1 MAIIIIYWV
10 LWVLA
15 FLFLLAEKIKNQM
28 IILINLLMVRLL
40 LPFLDIENRKSSA
53 NRLVTSQ
60 FVINQ
65 IQGIIIIQIFNNQLI
80 DRKFTIPI
88 HLAIN
93 TICVY
98 GSVYLTSGNLPFIS
112 VIKENHY
119 RLIL

>member
-1 MAIIIIYWV
+1 MG
-10 LWVLA
+10 
-15 FLFLLAEKIKNQM
+15 
-28 IILINLLMVRLL
+28 RLL
-40 LPFLDIENRKSSA
+40 LPFLDFENRKNSS
-53 NRLVTSQ
+53 NQIVISQ

-80 DRKFTIPI
+80 DRKFTVPI

-98 GSVYLTSGNLPFIS
+98 GSAYLTSGNLPFII